1 MRIKHSSHDSTH
13 QVDQTHHHEDRSFER
28 LKCLLNPH
36 TLDSYQIHIDNAER
50 TWNKLETMRTAGPD
64 ALLVNLVFSVYRM
77 NLPLFEGK
85 CNHSKFPGIFEMDPE
100 VTELARNKL
109 KALTERYFPIEFD
122 PALPVEDKIPH
133 MIDWWSTA
141 HQIIVDCRLHRKALE
156 KTVRECNLV
165 LRDQVKEFTDLL
177 SEQQIP
183 LLIFS
188 AGLGD
193 VIQLLLQRFSMDTSN
208 VRVVSNFMH
217 FNNEDIIEGFKEP
230 IIHTFNKTAASIP
243 GFGSTGGLI
252 SPRRTCILLL
262 GDSTADVHMADG
274 ATVDDPEGVRGTV
287 LRIGFL
293 NDQVDKYLDI
303 YKSLYDIVLV
313 DHATFSVPIAVV
325 RYILQQNEFSDAS
338 TATIGGSN

>member
-1 MRIKHSSHDSTH
+1 MVPCNFDS
-13 QVDQTHHHEDRSFER
+13 
-28 LKCLLNPH
+28 
-36 TLDSYQIHIDNAER
+36 
-50 TWNKLETMRTAGPD
+50 
-64 ALLVNLVFSVYRM
+64 
-77 NLPLFEGK
+77 
-85 CNHSKFPGIFEMDPE
+85 NHSKFPGIFEMDPE

-165 LRDQVKEFTDLL
+165 LRYAHAYQSIHSFDLFIHSCFYIDFLSLLLLPWGQLRDQVKEFTDLL

-217 FNNEDIIEGFKEP
+217 FNNEVSSARF
-230 IIHTFNKTAASIP
+230 HF
-243 GFGSTGGLI
+243 
-252 SPRRTCILLL
+252 PRLSRPM
-262 GDSTADVHMADG
+262 SEVYRR
-274 ATVDDPEGVRGTV
+274 E
-287 LRIGFL
+287 
-293 NDQVDKYLDI
+293 
-303 YKSLYDIVLV
+303 
-313 DHATFSVPIAVV
+313 SV
-325 RYILQQNEFSDAS
+325 Y
-338 TATIGGSN
+338 